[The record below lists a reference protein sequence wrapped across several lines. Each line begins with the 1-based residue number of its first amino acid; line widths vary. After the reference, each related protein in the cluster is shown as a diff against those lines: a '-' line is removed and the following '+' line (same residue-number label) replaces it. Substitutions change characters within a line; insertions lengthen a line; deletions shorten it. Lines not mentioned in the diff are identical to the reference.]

1 MMKKR
6 PVSGNK
12 VTYEKSLIKSLNKRK
27 YYEKVPPVVAVQHV
41 RVQPAHTATTQHLEP
56 VSGRCTGP
64 DILSRILILGS
75 VLLTNGSGSKS
86 CSYSQ

>member
-1 MMKKR
+1 MSVGIDAENAR
-6 PVSGNK
+6 VPVG
-12 VTYEKSLIKSLNKRK
+12 VDVGRGA
-27 YYEKVPPVVAVQHV
+27 VHPVVAVQHV

-64 DILSRILILGS
+64 DILTRIRILES
-75 VLLTNGSGSKS
+75 VLLTNGSGSES